1 MKIPKQIL
9 GKQTSEILNG
19 LNKRN
24 LFVLIE
30 SGEKNN

>member
-1 MKIPKQIL
+1 MEIRNTRKQNN
-9 GKQTSEILNG
+9 EILNG